1 LTALGFAFTPAERF
15 GALVVPSDAGFNGL
29 AQLLNGFEARS
40 VECLAWGEPC
50 TAAVFISGEEASS
63 YVQALEDTVKMLPK
77 PSADGTPVSSDR
89 TPRAGRMVAQAR
101 EILVATGHTMH
112 IRELLKSMGKP
123 DDKTSRAA
131 LSGSL
136 SAYTRRHEIFTL
148 PAPNTFGLIEF
159 GGNATVETEPPL
171 DFGID
176 EETG

>member
-77 PSADGTPVSSDR
+77 PSADGTPVSSDK
-89 TPRAGRMVAQAR
+89 TPRAGSMVTQAR

-123 DDKTSRAA
+123 V
-131 LSGSL
+131 
-136 SAYTRRHEIFTL
+136 TRLVVPH
-148 PAPNTFGLIEF
+148 
-159 GGNATVETEPPL
+159 
-171 DFGID
+171 
-176 EETG
+176 

>member
-1 LTALGFAFTPAERF
+1 MA
-15 GALVVPSDAGFNGL
+15 GL

-77 PSADGTPVSSDR
+77 PSADGTPVSSDK
-89 TPRAGRMVAQAR
+89 TPRAGGMVAQAR
-101 EILVATGHTMH
+101 EILVSTGHTMH

-136 SAYTRRHEIFTL
+136 SAYTRRHEIFTRPHL
-148 PAPNTFGLIEF
+148 TPLGLSNLAGMPRWKRNLHWIL
-159 GGNATVETEPPL
+159 A
-171 DFGID
+171 
-176 EETG
+176 